1 MRRSAFPIVAIVAI
15 VIVVLT
21 APSFGEPGADE
32 IIVNNADEVRTES
45 VIRSESLEDTTTSIG
60 PRTIVQYANEIRHIG
75 LANVPGALQ
84 ALLEQVAKRIV
95 VQYANE
101 IRQLELIHIPA
112 QLQYVLGQAVDRVI
126 IQYANENRTIGLA
139 YPQGLVNDVT
149 APIISD
155 IRTTEIGTTT
165 ATILWLT
172 DEFAASRIEYGV
184 NPGSYP
190 FSVDDPLYLKGHGLT
205 IIGLQPGTTHYFI
218 IHCSDRNGNSVQSAQ
233 HNFTTLGENRPQYLP
248 LIIH

>member
-1 MRRSAFPIVAIVAI
+1 M
-15 VIVVLT
+15 
-21 APSFGEPGADE
+21 
-32 IIVNNADEVRTES
+32 RTES
-45 VIRSESLEDTTTSIG
+45 VIRSQGLEDSTTAVG
-60 PRTIVQYANEIRHIG
+60 PRTIVQYANEVWHIE

-84 ALLEQVAKRIV
+84 SLLEQVTERIV

-101 IRQLELIHIPA
+101 IRQFELVHIPT
-112 QLQYVLGQAVDRVI
+112 QLQDVLDQVGDRVI
-126 IQYANENRTIGLA
+126 IQYANENRTIGIT
-139 YPQGLVNDVT
+139 YPHGLINDTT
-149 APIISD
+149 APAISD

-218 IHCSDRNGNSVQSAQ
+218 IHCSDRNGNSAQSAQ